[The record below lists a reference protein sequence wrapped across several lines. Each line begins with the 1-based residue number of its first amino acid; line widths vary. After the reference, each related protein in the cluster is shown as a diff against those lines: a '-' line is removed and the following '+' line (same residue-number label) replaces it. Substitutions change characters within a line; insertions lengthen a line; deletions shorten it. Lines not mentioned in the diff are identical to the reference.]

1 MGGKGCKVFI
11 QRDEP
16 IVNLYKCTV
25 LAKSDVRRGFLH
37 NINDTSGSIKQSC
50 YKEKKNTLN
59 LFKVFKMTQLFGKKG
74 NLSIQPLINVGL
86 QFKMK
91 LEVAGL

>member
-1 MGGKGCKVFI
+1 M
-11 QRDEP
+11 
-16 IVNLYKCTV
+16 
-25 LAKSDVRRGFLH
+25 
-37 NINDTSGSIKQSC
+37 
-50 YKEKKNTLN
+50 EKKNTLN